1 MQLTSKRYS
10 NIIKFSRKKEKVLTI
25 IPLPYCHV
33 WGGMDDIPV
42 VLDTAAVQSDGGDGG
57 GGGDNGDDD
66 AY

>member
-1 MQLTSKRYS
+1 MSCCDAIFLS
-10 NIIKFSRKKEKVLTI
+10 VGDA
-25 IPLPYCHV
+25 YCHV

-42 VLDTAAVQSDGGDGG
+42 VLDTAAVQSDGDDGG